1 MTIRVGC
8 ASKNVRG
15 VTPAGTVTSSCV
27 LAGSNCHWV
36 RVEAWTGAAVVVET
50 RVAIAP
56 RLIMVGF
63 AAIAASPKLA
73 PHRRSRV
80 LLNRSFRLW
89 FRLPFRLPFR
99 RVACCIILKP
109 DWPNPPRSPKH
120 NPTSLKQTQT
130 LRVAAYEDFNR
141 LVWCQV

>member
-36 RVEAWTGAAVVVET
+36 RVEAWTGAAVVER

-56 RLIMVGF
+56 SPIMAGF
-63 AAIAASPKLA
+63 AAITTNPKLA
-73 PHRRSRV
+73 PHRFKRV
-80 LLNRSFRLW
+80 PLSVLFCV
-89 FRLPFRLPFR
+89 PFR
-99 RVACCIILKP
+99 RVACCIVLIK
-109 DWPNPPRSPKH
+109 
-120 NPTSLKQTQT
+120 T
-130 LRVAAYEDFNR
+130 
-141 LVWCQV
+141 

>member
-56 RLIMVGF
+56 SPIMAGL
-63 AAIAASPKLA
+63 AAITANPKLA
-73 PHRRSRV
+73 PHRFKRV
-80 LLNRSFRLW
+80 PPSVLFRV
-89 FRLPFRLPFR
+89 PFR
-99 RVACCIILKP
+99 RVACCIVLIK
-109 DWPNPPRSPKH
+109 
-120 NPTSLKQTQT
+120 T
-130 LRVAAYEDFNR
+130 
-141 LVWCQV
+141 